1 MSIEERAVDGPYTPA
16 PTHDTLPR
24 IRPEGGA
31 AWCRDRAG
39 DEDTGGEDTQYRGR
53 GEGRASARFLWIDD
67 ETGDEL
73 VVEVSGGEGFYRELE
88 KIGFL
93 REAEQ
98 DPAGPEGPQGAG
110 APASWTGSHESAP
123 RRSEAGRLSARMDVG
138 SRDRGAGEGS
148 KGADRT
154 WQERRRA

>member
-1 MSIEERAVDGPYTPA
+1 MSIEERASDGPYTPA
-16 PTHDTLPR
+16 PTHDSLPR

-39 DEDTGGEDTQYRGR
+39 DEATQD
-53 GEGRASARFLWIDD
+53 EGRASARFLWIDD

-98 DPAGPEGPQGAG
+98 DPAGPGGPQGAG
-110 APASWTGSHESAP
+110 APSSWTGSHESAP